1 MQSSGKSNSQES
13 FITPDN
19 AALILLDYQ
28 PQPLSGVQSQDRT
41 LILNAAQAVA
51 KAARTFEVPTVL
63 TTLAAQ
69 TLNGQLLPDVL
80 ALFPAQ
86 EPIDRTCINAFENTD
101 FLAAVREARRK
112 RLYIAGLCT
121 EVAVYFTAVSAIEEG
136 YNVQIVADAC
146 GGATNEA
153 HQLALQQLT
162 RNGAQPCTWQQILL
176 GWQRDWERTETA
188 GRVRQIFRQHG
199 GAYGQAIIQA
209 QALAREGTNKSMA
222 APRRGMRP
230 VGMQK

>member
-1 MQSSGKSNSQES
+1 MHSSGKSNSQDGL
-13 FITPDN
+13 ITPDS
-19 AALILLDYQ
+19 AALLLVDYQ

-41 LILNAAQAVA
+41 LILNAVLALA

-69 TLNGQLLPDVL
+69 TLNGPTLPELL

-101 FLAAVREARRK
+101 LLAAVRETRRK
-112 RLYIAGLCT
+112 QLFIAGLCT
-121 EVAVYFTAVSAIEEG
+121 EVSVYFAALAAIQEG
-136 YNVQIVADAC
+136 YNVQVIADAC

-153 HQLALQQLT
+153 HQLALQQLI
-162 RNGAQPCTWQQILL
+162 RVGAQPGSWQQVIL
-176 GWQRDWERTETA
+176 GWQRDWDRTETA

-199 GAYGQAIIQA
+199 GAYGQSIIQA
-209 QALAREGTNKSMA
+209 QAFAREGISKSLP